1 MQIFLYVVIIS
12 VLAGIEG
19 RSLVIN
25 KKWMELTAFSV
36 ILLLGLAIIIMDYLT
51 YTPFRFMSI
60 IELIFRP
67 YSDAV
72 KVFLHRF

>member
-19 RSLVIN
+19 RSLVSD
-25 KKWMELTAFSV
+25 KKWRELTAFSL
-36 ILLLGLAIIIMDYLT
+36 ILLLGLAIIIMDSLT
-51 YTPFRFMSI
+51 HKPFRFMSI

-72 KVFLHRF
+72 KAFLHRF